1 MEDRTLS
8 ILKSWCEAGGYADI
22 CYLTNREIPFTK
34 DFIDYFSDF
43 IVLSINNVN
52 NIQII
57 PTVENNI
64 SLPLIDIKN
73 KIFSDN
79 KIKIKTKMVDDL
91 LLNYDSWVVKD
102 EWIDMLY
109 KENNYPVALSIVLL
123 KFIPKI
129 VINKITEKGEEL
141 W

>member
-1 MEDRTLS
+1 M
-8 ILKSWCEAGGYADI
+8 
-22 CYLTNREIPFTK
+22 
-34 DFIDYFSDF
+34 
-43 IVLSINNVN
+43 
-52 NIQII
+52 
-57 PTVENNI
+57 

-79 KIKIKTKMVDDL
+79 KIRIKTKMVDDL
-91 LLNYDSWVVKD
+91 LLNYDSWIVKD

-109 KENNYPVALSIVLL
+109 KENNYPIALSIVLL

-129 VINKITEKGEEL
+129 VINKIIEKGEEL

>member
-1 MEDRTLS
+1 
-8 ILKSWCEAGGYADI
+8 
-22 CYLTNREIPFTK
+22 
-34 DFIDYFSDF
+34 
-43 IVLSINNVN
+43 
-52 NIQII
+52 
-57 PTVENNI
+57 
-64 SLPLIDIKN
+64 
-73 KIFSDN
+73 
-79 KIKIKTKMVDDL
+79 MVDDL
-91 LLNYDSWVVKD
+91 LLNYDSWVIKD